1 MKFIYKGDGVLNKTM
16 TRVLYIVLLIIV
28 FILLIIFY
36 PANAD
41 AKGTEPFSLVSDN
54 SSSG

>member
-36 PANAD
+36 PTNAD
-41 AKGTEPFSLVSDN
+41 GKGTDPFSLVSDN